1 MSHWRAL
8 RFDFTA
14 MASPCSLDLQGRD
27 ERALRRAA
35 REAIA
40 EVQRIERKFSRYRP
54 DSVVSRI
61 NAAAGGAA
69 VALDAETAALLDFG
83 AQLWQTSGGR
93 FDLTS
98 GVLRQAWDFKNAR
111 IPSPAQLAATLARV
125 GWAQVQRSRTGVRLM
140 QAGMELDLGGIGK
153 EYAADRAAAVLNAH
167 GVRHALV
174 NLGGDLHALGP
185 QGLPA
190 HAGAPWSVDIAH
202 PRQRLAGQAAS
213 LARWPLALGGLA
225 TSGDYERFFE
235 HAGQRYCHVLDART
249 GTPVQHWQ
257 SISVAAPTC
266 TAAGAA
272 CTLAMLLQDQA
283 TDWLAAQQLSY
294 LAVRHD
300 GVRFANNPSHQPAPE
315 QELIA

>member
-8 RFDFTA
+8 RFDFSA
-14 MASPCSLDLQGRD
+14 MASPCSLELHGRD

-40 EVQRIERKFSRYRP
+40 EVQRIERKFSRYRA
-54 DSVVSRI
+54 DSMVSRI
-61 NAAAGGAA
+61 NAAAGGPA

-98 GVLRQAWDFKNAR
+98 GVLRQVWDFKNAR
-111 IPSPAQLAATLARV
+111 IPSPDELAATLTRV
-125 GWAQVQRSRTGVRLM
+125 GWAQVQRSRAGIRLPL
-140 QAGMELDLGGIGK
+140 AGMELDLGGIGK
-153 EYAADRAAAVLNAH
+153 EYAADRAAALLSAH

-190 HAGAPWSVDIAH
+190 QAGQAWPVDIAH
-202 PRQRLAGQAAS
+202 PRLRLGNEPAR
-213 LARWPLALGGLA
+213 LARWPLAHGGLA
-225 TSGDYERFFE
+225 TSGDYERYFE

-249 GTPVQHWQ
+249 GQPVRHWQ
-257 SISVAAPTC
+257 AISVAAPTC
-266 TAAGAA
+266 AAAGAA
-272 CTLAMLLQDQA
+272 CTLAMLLQEQA
-283 TDWLAAQQLSY
+283 LDWLATQQLDY

-300 GVRFANNPSHQPAPE
+300 GARFTSNATFTAE
-315 QELIA
+315 TQELTA